1 MNVFSYSK
9 NIGLSLK
16 TLNVRIERPARTG
29 HSSSG
34 TLVGMALAVWGVL
47 FACGLYSFI
56 GSKVIYGGFSVVS
69 LLLLASGVYRPAS
82 YGYLFLTVF
91 LWLGFWF
98 KFTVHAVLDI
108 PYSEPTGWFN
118 KSAISW
124 NEVLLVSTAGFAGVL
139 LAWGCVEVLDRFRR
153 RDTARRL
160 TKTAPV
166 CPPWFPRFRRPLWI
180 AMLVG
185 LLGLPLVNSMWGI
198 MQIGLVPRTLL
209 PWPLNAVI
217 GWCVS
222 IGLAIG
228 VSTLVWWEMAAREK
242 SLPGPLLILGEAVL
256 STTTL
261 LSRGVFLFH
270 AVPTLLAF
278 YRIRPDL
285 IAGIRRKGVALI
297 VLLAF
302 FGVSYVT
309 VDMLRAYFYP
319 DVRTT
324 TTANQIRL
332 TRLEV
337 LQGAIA
343 REEGNKRAG
352 LPVDGL
358 LAKHY
363 AEQKELQTPIKGPRP
378 EERIK
383 VAPPPAPPTMDNSGD
398 TSSAAPATHPA
409 AASRSQNPGEL
420 VQGSAP
426 ALAVAATNPLPATPA
441 GPATAEGDGLA
452 SRVSDIGTRF
462 LQLAVGR
469 WIGLE
474 GVMAVQAYPEKSLGT
489 FLQAATEKRSQEGVT
504 LYQKVSNSH
513 YRWTDPNVWQFAT
526 LPGATAFLYYSGSIW
541 LVALGMAVLA
551 GMVMMG
557 ERAVLLLTGNPLL
570 CSLIG
575 LSLANTVTQLG
586 VAPRQDLPYYLMI
599 SVAIGLIGLVQ
610 SRYVARLIGNVGG
623 YRGHA

>member
-1 MNVFSYSK
+1 
-9 NIGLSLK
+9 
-16 TLNVRIERPARTG
+16 
-29 HSSSG
+29 
-34 TLVGMALAVWGVL
+34 MALVVWGVL
-47 FACGLYSFI
+47 FTCGLYSFM
-56 GSKVIYGGFSVVS
+56 GSKVIYAGFSVVS
-69 LLLLASGVYRPAS
+69 LLLLASSMYRPAS

-98 KFTVHAVLDI
+98 KFTVHTVLDI
-108 PYSEPTGWFN
+108 PYGEPTGWFH

-124 NEVLLVSTAGFAGVL
+124 NEVLLISTAGFAGVL
-139 LAWGCVEVLDRFRR
+139 LAWGCAETLDRVRR
-153 RDTARRL
+153 CETARSL
-160 TKTAPV
+160 SGMAPM
-166 CPPWFPRFRRPLWI
+166 CPSWFPRFRRPLWI
-180 AMLVG
+180 AMFVG
-185 LLGLPLVNSMWGI
+185 LLGLPLVNSLWGI

-228 VSTLVWWEMAAREK
+228 VSTLVWWEMATREK
-242 SLPGPLLILGEAVL
+242 SLAGLLLILAEAVL

-270 AVPTLLAF
+270 AVPTLLAL
-278 YRIRPDL
+278 YRVRPDMV
-285 IAGIRRKGVALI
+285 AGIRRKGIALTI
-297 VLLAF
+297 LLAF
-302 FGVSYVT
+302 FGVSYVA
-309 VDMLRAYFYP
+309 VDILRAYFYP

-352 LPVDGL
+352 LPVDVL
-358 LAKHY
+358 LEKLY
-363 AEQKELQTPIKGPRP
+363 AEQKQLQAPVARPRP
-378 EERIK
+378 EERIR
-383 VAPPPAPPTMDNSGD
+383 VAPPSSPPGVGNSGD
-398 TSSAAPATHPA
+398 AGGFASENHSSAT
-409 AASRSQNPGEL
+409 SRSQNAEEL
-420 VQGSAP
+420 VHGNAP
-426 ALAVAATNPLPATPA
+426 APAVAATDLLPVPTAPTA
-441 GPATAEGDGLA
+441 SSVRPATAEGDGLT
-452 SRVSDIGTRF
+452 SRVIDIGTRF
-462 LQLAVGR
+462 VQLAVGR

-474 GVMAVQAYPEKSLGT
+474 GVMAVQAYPEKGLGT
-489 FLQAATEKRSQEGVT
+489 FWQAATEKRTQEGVT

-526 LPGATAFLYYSGSIW
+526 LPGATAFLYYSGSVW

-551 GMVMMG
+551 GMVMLG

-599 SVAIGLIGLVQ
+599 SAAIGLIGLVQ
-610 SRYVARLIGNVGG
+610 SRHVARLIGNVCG
-623 YRGHA
+623 YRGRA

>member
-1 MNVFSYSK
+1 MV
-9 NIGLSLK
+9 LS
-16 TLNVRIERPARTG
+16 
-29 HSSSG
+29 
-34 TLVGMALAVWGVL
+34 VWGVL
-47 FACGLYSFI
+47 FGCGLYSFV
-56 GSKVIYGGFSVVS
+56 GSKIIYIGFSVVS
-69 LLLLASGVYRPAS
+69 LMLLASSVYRPAS
-82 YGYLFLTVF
+82 YSYLFLTVF

-98 KFTVHAVLDI
+98 KFTVHTVLDI
-108 PYSEPTGWFN
+108 PYGEPTGWFN

-139 LAWGCVEVLDRFRR
+139 LAWGCVEALDRFRR
-153 RDTARRL
+153 RDTARTL
-160 TKTAPV
+160 TGTAPV
-166 CPPWFPRFRRPLWI
+166 CPRWFRRFRRPLWI

-185 LLGLPLVNSMWGI
+185 ILGLPLVNSMCGI

-228 VSTLVWWEMAAREK
+228 VSTLVWWEMAAREN
-242 SLPGPLLILGEAVL
+242 SIPGPLLILGEAAL

-270 AVPTLLAF
+270 TVPTLLAL

-285 IAGIRRKGVALI
+285 IAGIRRKGVALTI
-297 VLLAF
+297 LLAF
-302 FGVSYVT
+302 FVVSYVA

-343 REEGNKRAG
+343 REEGNRRAG

-358 LAKHY
+358 LVTLY
-363 AEQKELQTPIKGPRP
+363 AEQKQLQTPIKAPRP

-383 VAPPPAPPTMDNSGD
+383 VASPTAPPAVGNSD
-398 TSSAAPATHPA
+398 DISSAAPAIHPA
-409 AASRSQNPGEL
+409 AASRSRNSGEL
-420 VQGSAP
+420 VHDSAP
-426 ALAVAATNPLPATPA
+426 APAVAAKNPLPATPA
-441 GPATAEGDGLA
+441 RPKTAEGDGVT
-452 SRVSDIGTRF
+452 SRVIDIGTRF

-474 GVMAVQAYPEKSLGT
+474 GVMAVQAFPEKSLGT
-489 FLQAATEKRSQEGVT
+489 FLQAAMEKRSQEGVT

-526 LPGATAFLYYSGSIW
+526 LPGATAFFYYSGSVW
-541 LVALGMAVLA
+541 LVVLGMAVLTGA
-551 GMVMMG
+551 VMLG

-575 LSLANTVTQLG
+575 LSMANTVSQLG

-599 SVAIGLIGLVQ
+599 SAAVSLVGVVQ
-610 SRYVARLIGNVGG
+610 SGWMARLIGRAGSN
-623 YRGHA
+623 RGHA